1 MTCIIWMSVSNE
13 AVLAYSL
20 ADLVLGQT
28 VAEGA
33 LRVAGELLLVTAKSK
48 NAAR

>member
-1 MTCIIWMSVSNE
+1 MSVSNE

-33 LRVAGELLLVTAKSK
+33 LGVAGELLLVAAESEDTA
-48 NAAR
+48 R